1 MYPEP
6 HILATA
12 DSVWLSLELRIPC
25 DDISRH
31 MDAGIQEVLAHL
43 AAHGTAP
50 AGPLTCRHFMRPT
63 TEFHFRLGFPLAAG
77 TSVPSTDRLH
87 VGTLPAGTLARAIHR
102 GPYEGLPA
110 AWGRL
115 HAALPGLL
123 AGTPGFIPS
132 GLFRESY
139 LTDPATSPDP
149 ATWETLLEIE
159 LMGKG

>member
-6 HILATA
+6 HLVATA

-25 DDISRH
+25 DAIARH

-43 AAHGTAP
+43 AAHAAAP
-50 AGPLTCRHFMRPT
+50 AGQLTCRHFMRPT
-63 TEFHFRLGFPLAAG
+63 TEFHFRLGFPLSADA
-77 TSVPSTDRLH
+77 SVPSTDRLE
-87 VGTLPAGTLARAIHR
+87 VCALPACWLAPAVHR

-110 AWGRL
+110 AWGHL

-123 AGTPGFIPS
+123 AGAPERVPT

-159 LMGKG
+159 LTD